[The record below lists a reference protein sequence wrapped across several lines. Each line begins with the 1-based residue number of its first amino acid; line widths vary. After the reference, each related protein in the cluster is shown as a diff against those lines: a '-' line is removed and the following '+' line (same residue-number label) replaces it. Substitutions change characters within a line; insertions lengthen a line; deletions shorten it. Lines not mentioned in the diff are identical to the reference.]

1 MTAPLLLYYDDK
13 EIDCDSTSFL
23 VGRDIL
29 TACILD
35 EGVNETE
42 VYLPKNEIWYLNDK
56 VYDGGTSVMLNIPP
70 DGEVP
75 YFVRGGSVIAT
86 DEGEYGF
93 KSSEKLRLTVYPL
106 RSGSFKSE
114 FFTDDGESFA
124 YKTGDCVHLLFT
136 VDCDSEYVRV
146 RIENIGEKSFT
157 PDISALRCR
166 RQNTDGRII
175 HCKLQKRAPDMLASA
190 YPGILSSRPV
200 FTLFRLLP
208 FLFFRAKHCEAHL
221 AAPLKSL

>member
-1 MTAPLLLYYDDK
+1 M
-13 EIDCDSTSFL
+13 
-23 VGRDIL
+23 
-29 TACILD
+29 
-35 EGVNETE
+35 NESE

-56 VYDGGTSVMLNIPP
+56 VYDGGTSVILNIPS

-146 RIENIGEKSFT
+146 RIEIIGEKSFI
-157 PDISALRCR
+157 PDIVLCDA
-166 RQNTDGRII
+166 DDRI
-175 HCKLQKRAPDMLASA
+175 LT
-190 YPGILSSRPV
+190 V
-200 FTLFRLLP
+200 
-208 FLFFRAKHCEAHL
+208 E
-221 AAPLKSL
+221 

>member
-1 MTAPLLLYYDDK
+1 MTAPLLLYYGDK

-29 TACILD
+29 AACILD
-35 EGVNETE
+35 EGVSETE

-56 VYDGGTSVMLNIPP
+56 VYDGGTSVMLNIPS

-93 KSSEKLRLTVYPL
+93 KSSEKILKAYRVSVKEAAALN
-106 RSGSFKSE
+106 RK

-146 RIENIGEKSFT
+146 RIENIG
-157 PDISALRCR
+157 
-166 RQNTDGRII
+166 
-175 HCKLQKRAPDMLASA
+175 
-190 YPGILSSRPV
+190 
-200 FTLFRLLP
+200 
-208 FLFFRAKHCEAHL
+208 
-221 AAPLKSL
+221 

>member
-1 MTAPLLLYYDDK
+1 MTAPLLLYYGDK

-56 VYDGGTSVMLNIPP
+56 VYDGGTSVMLNIPS

-136 VDCDSEYVRV
+136 VDCDSEYVKV

-157 PDISALRCR
+157 PDIVLCDA
-166 RQNTDGRII
+166 DDRI
-175 HCKLQKRAPDMLASA
+175 LT
-190 YPGILSSRPV
+190 V
-200 FTLFRLLP
+200 
-208 FLFFRAKHCEAHL
+208 E
-221 AAPLKSL
+221 